1 MYLHP
6 GIIRDVF
13 IQAFYSLKDN
23 KLRTILSILGIAI
36 GIAAVM
42 TVGSVTQNAR
52 KYIFAELQTYGLKTI
67 WIYRNW
73 DNKNASENKVVR
85 QGSGIDNEDFKIIQ
99 EGCCSAVT
107 RVSPVVYSAK
117 YIVKVHNGSDF
128 YDSPVEGVGLEY
140 LGINND
146 HILAGR
152 NFSKNEMEY
161 RKEVAIIGMK
171 TAQALFGK
179 NGRYL
184 NNSFRLYNKKFT
196 VIGLLENKT
205 REILKQLGADNYD
218 INGRVLIP
226 YTVYQSILGSKDI
239 HTMQAEA
246 VSMDRTHEAMKQL
259 DELFHRT
266 HADRYDY
273 TKESMDG
280 WIDRAK
286 ELLRNISLVG
296 LLFASISLLV
306 GGMGIMNIM
315 STSVIERTR
324 EIGVRKAIG
333 AQNKDIMFQFLMEA
347 MYVSTLGGIIGLLLG
362 LVAVYVTSI
371 VTGYALDPS
380 WSMAIVALLVSMLVG
395 IASGFYP
402 AFRAAKMRPVD
413 ALRYE

>member
-13 IQAFYSLKDN
+13 IQAFYSLTDN

-52 KYIFAELQTYGLKTI
+52 KYIFAELQTYGLKTV

-73 DNKNASENKVVR
+73 KDANDNKVVR

-99 EGCCSAVT
+99 NGCCSAVMRAT
-107 RVSPVVYSAK
+107 PVVYSAK
-117 YIVKVHNGSDF
+117 YVVKVHNGSDF
-128 YDSPVEGVGLEY
+128 YEAPVEGVGLEY
-140 LGINND
+140 FDINND

-152 NFSKNEMEY
+152 NFSKNDLEY
-161 RKEVAIIGMK
+161 RKEVAVIGTK
-171 TAQALFGK
+171 TAETLFGK
-179 NGRYL
+179 NGRYI
-184 NNSFRLYNKKFT
+184 NNTFRLYNKKFT
-196 VIGLLENKT
+196 VIGILENKT
-205 REILKQLGADNYD
+205 RDILKQLGADNYD

-239 HTMQAEA
+239 HTLQAEA
-246 VSMDRTHEAMKQL
+246 VSMDKTHEAMEQL

-266 HADRYDY
+266 HADRFEY

-280 WIDRAK
+280 WIERAK
-286 ELLRNISLVG
+286 VLLRNISLVG
-296 LLFASISLLV
+296 LLIASVSLLV

-333 AQNKDIMFQFLMEA
+333 AQNHDIMFQFLMEA
-347 MYVSTLGGIIGLLLG
+347 MAVSTIGGAIGLLLG
-362 LVAVYVTSI
+362 IVGVYITSVI
-371 VTGYALDPS
+371 SGYALDPS
-380 WSMAIVALLVSMLVG
+380 WTMAMVALLVSMGVG
-395 IASGFYP
+395 VLSGFYP

-413 ALRYE
+413 ALRFE